1 MELFGMEIQ
10 KRQDAYQLLA
20 LALRESRG
28 LTRMPEL
35 DRRPGG
41 KPYFPHE
48 EGLEFN
54 LSTAGIWPSALW
66 ITPRSEQTSRWSESG
81 GPDCPPG
88 SVVRK
93 SWPGWKGSRTGG
105 GPFPCYGH

>member
-35 DRRPGG
+35 DRRPG
-41 KPYFPHE
+41 
-48 EGLEFN
+48 
-54 LSTAGIWPSALW
+54 
-66 ITPRSEQTSRWSESG
+66 ES
-81 GPDCPPG
+81 PIFLM
-88 SVVRK
+88 RR
-93 SWPGWKGSRTGG
+93 GWNSI
-105 GPFPCYGH
+105 

>member
-41 KPYFPHE
+41 KPIFLR
-48 EGLEFN
+48 GG
-54 LSTAGIWPSALW
+54 AGIQ
-66 ITPRSEQTSRWSESG
+66 SEPQRASG
-81 GPDCPPG
+81 PLRFG
-88 SVVRK
+88 
-93 SWPGWKGSRTGG
+93 
-105 GPFPCYGH
+105 